1 MSLKSTIAKILG
13 VAVPALLAWGRTEA
27 ERALA
32 ALKNSPTG
40 AQIVR
45 LVHDAEATDKAG
57 PEKMAT
63 VLADAAP
70 LVLALVTKGG
80 VQAEVAAVET
90 LARAVIESVVA
101 DLKGGSVA
109 AAVLAALGAR

>member
-27 ERALA
+27 EKAVA
-32 ALKNSPTG
+32 ALKNSSTG
-40 AQIVR
+40 AQIVQ
-45 LVHDAEATDKAG
+45 LVYDAETTDKAG
-57 PEKMAT
+57 PEKMAA

-80 VQAEVAAVET
+80 AKAVLADAET

-101 DLKGGSVA
+101 DLKSTTLA
-109 AAVLAALGAR
+109 SAVLAALGLK